1 MAKSEQIKNEEINY
15 AEKAAEHIKLQEQ
28 FAERVG
34 ESYWRVRQ
42 KRIELTGF
50 RERQA
55 EIIRQKIAKLDE
67 LLTGVDWQAEDA
79 RKKLEENFG
88 VREKI
93 EKEEK
98 AFTEIQKLMNE
109 LAARENELVRENFD
123 VRRERQGLID
133 EIDREVLAENE
144 LLLRKITEQRESLF
158 KNPETALLARM
169 AELAHYQ
176 KELSRNNFA
185 VTPSRKEEIRWIERK
200 IEEGQPIFLEGP
212 TGTGK
217 TELAKN
223 AARELYGDK
232 VQDLDLVIRCTQRT
246 GPADIFGKILLR
258 SKEGTETYFQP
269 GKFTVAVDNG
279 VPVIFDEI
287 NNMESSQRLGLK
299 EFYNTKPG
307 NAVSLQEDS
316 GKAHTVQKGFT
327 IIVTANLKGEKHK
340 SREELGTEE
349 TRVFAMRHIDYMPRE
364 ELYDLC
370 LVSMMGR
377 EGQVWADPKEIAES
391 LKNLC
396 DAVEEIQDAY
406 NGNIGAHYNTRLQ
419 AEATKAGTKVE
430 DKNFKNE
437 KSYGLVGSKAK
448 KGLNKAVLDPGQVIQ
463 LAKSYQGKVGVS
475 LKSHLEEGLMEFVR
489 KGDYPESD
497 RDLII
502 RIFLTKGFFKGVKAA
517 DFGLKTLDSAQITAL
532 SGGDKKEKPAS
543 KQSKVLSLKEVASI
557 DPYGRYQASAE
568 ELASDFLSQAPPIS
582 PKRGKRW
589 EKQPDKISAEF
600 ENPIDGKKETIEIN
614 FETVFKRW
622 NDFFTENKVD
632 LPPDFEKIARAI
644 WNQNYDKI
652 KESVENLG
660 YDGVLII
667 PGNLNLPDFHQ
678 KMSQRYNPTW
688 ESDNFKEGGSWR
700 GVKSAGADEPRIVL
714 YHDKNTKELD
724 DNPIT
729 KAMIGKDLMT
739 VTGLSQEELEKAVI
753 AGELLKGKVRIGSE
767 EFVFDGLSVE
777 DYLAIQAEY
786 FKRTDKHLDEKTCT
800 RLIGSTS
807 GRRVPELF
815 WDPVGVRLFASA
827 DGPAG
832 ASVDLAPRPAAVFNL
847 VSEISDSSE
856 FGFNISS
863 EFENLDGKKE
873 KIEFDFEKETKH
885 WAKFYKNHKIDLPP
899 DFAEQVIDVLERNRV
914 EMEKSIEKMG
924 YDKVIIVPPSLDA
937 AILHKKITEGYVKT
951 IQWASFKNAG
961 GFEGITTPNV
971 DKLRIVLVHEK
982 NAQNNNDHPI
992 LKELRGKSV
1001 TKLAGL
1007 AGLTKEK
1014 VQELLDSGGEI
1025 FMQAEIKGRIFNFNG
1040 LDVLAYLIWQK
1051 DYCERNSGQHI
1062 DESSWSALSGSSIGK
1077 TTGGRRVPELYWNP
1091 VDVRLGANANGPAGA
1106 DASLAPRPAAVF
1118 V

>member
-15 AEKAAEHIKLQEQ
+15 AEKGAEHIKLQEQ
-28 FAERVG
+28 FAERAG
-34 ESYWRVRQ
+34 EPYWRDKQ
-42 KRIELTGF
+42 KRIELSGY
-50 RERQA
+50 RAKEA

-144 LLLRKITEQRESLF
+144 LALRKITEQRESLF
-158 KNPETALLARM
+158 KNPETVLLARM
-169 AELAHYQ
+169 AELARYQ
-176 KELSRNNFA
+176 TELSSDNFA

-223 AARELYGDK
+223 ATRELYGDK
-232 VQDLDLVIRCTQRT
+232 VQDLDLVIRCAPKT

-316 GKAHTVQKGFT
+316 GRAHTAQKGFT
-327 IIVTANLKGEKHK
+327 IIATANLKGEKHK
-340 SREELGTEE
+340 SREELDTAE

-370 LVSMMGR
+370 LASMMGR
-377 EGQVWADPKEIAES
+377 EGQVWAVRKEIAES

-396 DAVEEIQDAY
+396 DAAEEIQDAY
-406 NGNIGAHYNTRLQ
+406 NGNIGAHYNTRFQ
-419 AEATKAGTKVE
+419 TEATKAGTKVE
-430 DKNFKNE
+430 DKNLKNE

-448 KGLNKAVLDPGQVIQ
+448 KGLDKAVLDPGQVIQ

-497 RDLII
+497 RDLMI
-502 RIFLTKGFFKGVKAA
+502 RIFLTKGFFEGVKAA
-517 DFGLKTLDSAQITAL
+517 DFGLKTLDDAQITAL
-532 SGGDKKEKPAS
+532 SGGGKKEKPAS

-557 DPYGRYQASAE
+557 DPYERYQALVE

-582 PKRGKRW
+582 SERGKRW
-589 EKQPDKISAEF
+589 EKQPEKISAEF

-614 FETVFKRW
+614 FETALKRW

-644 WNQNYDKI
+644 WNQNYEKI
-652 KESVENLG
+652 KESIENLG
-660 YDGVLII
+660 YDGILVI

-678 KMSQRYNPTW
+678 KMSQGYNPTL
-688 ESDNFKEGGSWR
+688 ESDNFKKGGSWA
-700 GVKSAGADEPRIVL
+700 GIKSRGADKPRIVL
-714 YHDKNTKELD
+714 YHEKNTKELD

-729 KAMIGKDLMT
+729 KAMLGKDLMI
-739 VTGLSQEELEKAVI
+739 VTGLSQEELEKAII
-753 AGELLKGKVRIGSE
+753 AGELLKGKVRINSE

-786 FKRTDKHLDEKTCT
+786 FKRTDKHLDEKNYT

-807 GRRVPELF
+807 GRLVPELD
-815 WDPVGVRLFASA
+815 WGPDYGRLRAYARGPDFAHDS
-827 DGPAG
+827 
-832 ASVDLAPRPAAVFNL
+832 LAPRPAAVFNL
-847 VSEISDSSE
+847 VSEISDFSE
-856 FGFNISS
+856 FSFNISS

-873 KIEFDFEKETKH
+873 KIEFDFEKETRH
-885 WAKFYKNHKIDLPP
+885 WAKFYENHKIGFPP
-899 DFAEQVIDVLERNRV
+899 DFAEQVTDVLGRNRV

-924 YDKVIIVPPSLDA
+924 YDKVIIVPPGLDA
-937 AILHKKITEGYVKT
+937 AILHKKITEGYVET
-951 IQWASFKNAG
+951 AQWNSFKNAG
-961 GFEGITTPNV
+961 GFGGITTPNA

-982 NAQNNNDHPI
+982 NAQNNNGHPI

-1025 FMQAEIKGRIFNFNG
+1025 FMQAEIKGRTFNFNG

-1062 DESSWSALSGSSIGK
+1062 DENSWSALSGSSIGK
-1077 TTGGRRVPELYWNP
+1077 TTAGCLVPELRWHP
-1091 VDVRLGANANGPAGA
+1091 GPGRLNAIAPEPDHAYG
-1106 DASLAPRPAAVF
+1106 DLAPRPAAVF